1 MSDDPDT
8 SVTQPPPSR
17 SDVTYAEF
25 EWDNVTP
32 LIAVT
37 EALTGRTS
45 DEVAN
50 VGPLHEHVDMDA
62 LNGLLR
68 SRPWYTP
75 ELKVVFRIE
84 GYLVFVDSNGAVRVQ
99 PVE

>member
-8 SVTQPPPSR
+8 SVTQPPLSR

-25 EWDNVTP
+25 EWDDITP
-32 LIAVT
+32 LTAIT
-37 EALTGRTS
+37 ETLASRTD
-45 DEVAN
+45 DEVAD
-50 VGPLHEHVDMDA
+50 VGPLHEHVDLDA
-62 LNGLLR
+62 LNGLLLNR
-68 SRPWYTP
+68 SWYTP

-84 GYLVFVDSNGAVRVQ
+84 GSLVFVDSDGAVRVQ